1 MECVEDDVLMF
12 INWKY
17 VQPNQLHFPP
27 TMLTQSILNFLESTL
42 TLNIEH
48 AAGVLAL
55 SRGSGV
61 QQLYSTTLT

>member
-17 VQPNQLHFPP
+17 FQPNQLHFPP
-27 TMLTQSILNFLESTL
+27 TTL
-42 TLNIEH
+42 TVHFKFSRVNIDFEH
-48 AAGVLAL
+48 AAGIGIEP
-55 SRGSGV
+55 GSGV

>member
-27 TMLTQSILNFLESTL
+27 TTL
-42 TLNIEH
+42 TTVHFKFSRVNIDFEH
-48 AAGVLAL
+48 
-55 SRGSGV
+55 
-61 QQLYSTTLT
+61 